1 MMKTGR
7 KLFAGALLVLY
18 IVLAAG
24 CNSAKTNTA
33 LPEVRNN
40 GTAIQWKYSD
50 ETDWRDL
57 VALSELRGAAGANG
71 KDGADGINGKNGRP
85 RNATVCGFRLFEPLC
100 FWRLRRQRRLYRR
113 HH

>member
-24 CNSAKTNTA
+24 CNSAKNNAA

-40 GTAIQWKYSD
+40 GTAIHALFTEKDIHDYMTYTSSECPMCKSGQKVDALVNSFGYS
-50 ETDWRDL
+50 
-57 VALSELRGAAGANG
+57 
-71 KDGADGINGKNGRP
+71 KI
-85 RNATVCGFRLFEPLC
+85 
-100 FWRLRRQRRLYRR
+100 
-113 HH
+113 

>member
-33 LPEVRNN
+33 LSEVR
-40 GTAIQWKYSD
+40 IPPD
-50 ETDWRDL
+50 
-57 VALSELRGAAGANG
+57 
-71 KDGADGINGKNGRP
+71 
-85 RNATVCGFRLFEPLC
+85 
-100 FWRLRRQRRLYRR
+100 RLYNLTFYIKTAPRLSSR
-113 HH
+113 